1 MARYAAPRVDTVAQG
16 AGNREGVGIW
26 PLCFVVPDI
35 LGKLALLA
43 TNRPVDEDDGG
54 VLAYTRRIEEASNRI
69 L

>member
-1 MARYAAPRVDTVAQG
+1 M
-16 AGNREGVGIW
+16 GIW
-26 PLCFVVPDI
+26 LLCFVVPDI

>member
-1 MARYAAPRVDTVAQG
+1 M
-16 AGNREGVGIW
+16 GIW

-54 VLAYTRRIEEASNRI
+54 VLAYTR
-69 L
+69 